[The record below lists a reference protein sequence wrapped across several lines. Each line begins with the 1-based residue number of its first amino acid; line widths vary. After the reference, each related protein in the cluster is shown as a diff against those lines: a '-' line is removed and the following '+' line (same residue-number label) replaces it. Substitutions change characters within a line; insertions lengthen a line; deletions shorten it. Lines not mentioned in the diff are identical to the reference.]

1 MACAWPEPL
10 GWVRVEP
17 LRVIDHV
24 GFEAPA
30 GLVDATRWAFVDA
43 SRPEVLPEV
52 LTVELEAPPGRATPA
67 PEVIVALRE
76 SIAAVFPFGEI
87 LDEGETLLDGRRA
100 RFLAYA
106 VGGEDDP
113 TVGMV
118 VVVNL
123 AGGDHVKL
131 HVRVADRE
139 ELGPRFGPTLASV
152 SLRGGPAPVPAGPGY
167 RREHAGPVALDVP
180 QALQGPRSHV
190 FVDAEDRLRLRVTVR
205 PPGSAPFDLERALT
219 GDAVKGPLR
228 ERQEQAWAW
237 GRWVRYVQRGADPP
251 HREQAVVRAS
261 LSVTVTEARPGVDAI
276 VREVEI
282 HGTAVPERAVALYAA
297 FDAMLASVRAV
308 PSSAGGVLP

>member
-1 MACAWPEPL
+1 ME
-10 GWVRVEP
+10 R
-17 LRVIDHV
+17 LRIIDHV

-30 GLVDATRWAFVDA
+30 GLDDATRWAFVDA
-43 SRPEVLPEV
+43 SHPAERPEV
-52 LTVELEAPPGRATPA
+52 LTVELEAPRGRATPA
-67 PEVIVALRE
+67 PEVIAELRE

-118 VVVNL
+118 VVANL

-131 HVRVADRE
+131 HVRVSDRE
-139 ELGPRFGPTLASV
+139 QLGPRFGPTLASV

-167 RREHAGPVALDVP
+167 RREHAGPLALDVP
-180 QALQGPRSHV
+180 QELEGPRSHV
-190 FVDAEDRLRLRVTVR
+190 FIDADDRLRLRATVR
-205 PPGSAPFDLERALT
+205 PPGSAPFDLEAALAA
-219 GDAVKGPLR
+219 DALKGPLR

-237 GRWVRYVQRGADPP
+237 GRWVRYLQRGADPP
-251 HREQAVVRAS
+251 HREQAVVRAL
-261 LSVTVTEARPGVDAI
+261 LSVTVAQARPGADAI
-276 VREVEI
+276 VREVEL
-282 HGTAVPERAVALYAA
+282 HGAAEPERATALYAA

-308 PSSAGGVLP
+308 PGQAPEGGGVST